1 MGVFFV
7 SCSSV
12 NIFHVQT
19 TGWHPMRSHWFLCNF
34 YKRRLDGNDLD
45 VNRWEIH
52 LSSDVRAAAADEGRG
67 RNWQPQRHGNDVR
80 RRSIWTVQCWC
91 NLRIR
96 WCERVCNAI
105 TGIDFFNGREHRFFS
120 RLAQQEKFSI
130 ACSRML
136 VNAPQWTNSRDNFT
150 AFHLLPA
157 VRASQMFR
165 AHLWWELRRS
175 SFAFVSTA
183 LGKLPKIFSCCSGM
197 YSNKLAA

>member
-12 NIFHVQT
+12 SIFHVQT

-120 RLAQQEKFSI
+120 ASRNNNNPQTR
-130 ACSRML
+130 SRML
-136 VNAPQWTNSRDNFT
+136 VNAPQWTNFARQLYGFSLVAGCESFSNVSSSSPKGIAPFPSRFCFDCPRKITENIFM
-150 AFHLLPA
+150 L
-157 VRASQMFR
+157 FR
-165 AHLWWELRRS
+165 LVH
-175 SFAFVSTA
+175 
-183 LGKLPKIFSCCSGM
+183 
-197 YSNKLAA
+197 